1 MEWFNIKHHNIVSDR
16 REIHNI
22 LKSIHSIFDKNS
34 NIDETLQFIATVKNK
49 NTIIDLSFDETDIV
63 QTLLSLNIEDYS
75 ETLLDTRDSDPP
87 KLYVF
92 GKTIQN
98 MEVYIKFKIK
108 ETQNKMIICV
118 SFHYSEHTMNYPY
131 RNGKGRSI

>member
-16 REIHNI
+16 HEIHNI

-118 SFHYSEHTMNYPY
+118 SFHYSEHTMYYPY
-131 RNGKGRSI
+131 RNRKGRSI

>member
-1 MEWFNIKHHNIVSDR
+1 M
-16 REIHNI
+16 
-22 LKSIHSIFDKNS
+22 KSIHSIFDKNS

-75 ETLLDTRDSDPP
+75 ETLLDNRDSDPP